1 VRGPEW
7 PVAASAERTGF
18 GEPPSRK
25 WRRCG
30 PGWSLIDHIHSVDL
44 LTETWSDVS
53 KLIVRFDHF
62 ICPLFNS
69 LDPV

>member
-7 PVAASAERTGF
+7 PVAASAERTAF

-44 LTETWSDVS
+44 LTETWS
-53 KLIVRFDHF
+53 KANNATTQYLRTTF
-62 ICPLFNS
+62 
-69 LDPV
+69 